1 MKNWKVGDIIPWN
14 PFRKGY
20 KINLKRKKWKI
31 SSDLLEKSPA
41 GPLIPVDKSPLT
53 IDYNFT
59 DEPFISDNKRDR
71 KFNSE
76 RFFSED
82 EREKKPVIDL
92 NDSDEVEVPSR
103 KIYLMQFKIW
113 APETDPIGSRP
124 IITLYK
130 IGYSSDPKNR
140 GKGLLKGLR
149 NFYSNICHVN
159 GLILFQSKPYIT
171 KSAAKIEEAIL
182 NQTKKYAAFPTNEFG
197 QGPHLMWKSTGRA
210 NQLVYYRNLWKLMQE
225 KNVYTLDGITKGEV
239 VNYIKS
245 LENITDKD
253 FVKQGRWLDGVSE
266 FRTEESWEKLWDLFL
281 WLLYKVPVSTAEE
294 KIENIKN
301 DKKKLSKKR
310 KLLDNEISE
319 YLVKRMEYLE

>member
-1 MKNWKVGDIIPWN
+1 
-14 PFRKGY
+14 
-20 KINLKRKKWKI
+20 
-31 SSDLLEKSPA
+31 
-41 GPLIPVDKSPLT
+41 
-53 IDYNFT
+53 
-59 DEPFISDNKRDR
+59 
-71 KFNSE
+71 
-76 RFFSED
+76 
-82 EREKKPVIDL
+82 
-92 NDSDEVEVPSR
+92 
-103 KIYLMQFKIW
+103 
-113 APETDPIGSRP
+113 
-124 IITLYK
+124 
-130 IGYSSDPKNR
+130 
-140 GKGLLKGLR
+140 
-149 NFYSNICHVN
+149 
-159 GLILFQSKPYIT
+159 
-171 KSAAKIEEAIL
+171 
-182 NQTKKYAAFPTNEFG
+182 
-197 QGPHLMWKSTGRA
+197 
-210 NQLVYYRNLWKLMQE
+210 MQE